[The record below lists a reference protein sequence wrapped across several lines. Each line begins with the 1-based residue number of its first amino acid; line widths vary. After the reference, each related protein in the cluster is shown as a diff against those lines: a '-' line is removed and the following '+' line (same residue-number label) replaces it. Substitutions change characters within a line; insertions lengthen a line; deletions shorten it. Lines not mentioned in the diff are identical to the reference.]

1 MRKLAFALFTTAAFA
16 AVYPNPELLEK
27 AWTARWIS
35 AVDASRH
42 DYGVYHFRRTFD
54 LPAKP
59 MQFPVHVTGDNRY
72 ILYVNGVR
80 VSEGP
85 ARGDL
90 YRWRYE
96 SLDISPYLR
105 AGRNALAAVVWND
118 GQFTGYAQISNETG
132 FLLQGDTD
140 AQAAVNTGA
149 NWKAVRDAAY
159 TPNPVAAD
167 QVTGYFAIGPLE
179 VLDAAK
185 YPWGWERTGF
195 DDSTWLKARVG
206 STGEP
211 RGSRDGKN
219 RWMLVQSNLPAQE
232 RKAMA
237 PPRVRKTGFDG
248 QFGDI
253 PANTKATFLLDQE
266 ELTTGYPRFT
276 FSGGKAA
283 RVGIRYSEG
292 LWKTLKPFGKGDRN
306 EVDGKTFLGYQDVYL
321 ADGGVKRA
329 YEPLW
334 WRTWRYMEV
343 TIQTAAEPLKIDG
356 MEVFFSGYPFE
367 RKYTFASKPEDFTKI
382 LDVGWRTARLCAHE
396 TYMDCPYYEQLQY
409 AGDTRIQGLVSIY
422 NSGDTRL
429 LRNAIEQIDSSRASD
444 GLTFSRAPSAQ
455 PQYIPG
461 FSLWWIGM
469 VHDYWR
475 YVDDPDFVKQM
486 LPGVR
491 AVLGWFSMHQKDD
504 RLLGKLPWWNYLDWT
519 VKWDGG
525 VPPASAET
533 SSAAF
538 QLELAMAY
546 KWAQELEQAVGN
558 PNVAQQHRTTQGA
571 LLQSIR
577 KAFYDEDRGLF
588 SDTLEHKDFSQQA
601 NALAVLSGAVSGDLA
616 KSVMTKALSEKN
628 LTQAST
634 YFLAYVHDAM
644 KEAGMGD
651 RYIDQLGMWKTMLGL
666 NLTTWAE
673 NLNRDRSDCHAW
685 GSSPN
690 YQLYRTVLGI
700 DSAAA
705 GFKKVRIEPNLG
717 ELTEASGE
725 MPHPKGKIAVKYA
738 LVNGKWRVEIE
749 LPAETTGDLIWKGQ
763 RRGLRSGKS
772 TFVL

>member
-1 MRKLAFALFTTAAFA
+1 MRKIAIALFASAAFA
-16 AVYPNPELLEK
+16 AVSPNPALMEK

-35 AVDASRH
+35 VAEASPH

-54 LPAKP
+54 LTAKP

-90 YRWRYE
+90 YHWRYE

-118 GQFTGYAQISNETG
+118 GQYTGYAQISNETG

-140 AQAAVNTGA
+140 AQAVVNTGA

-159 TPNPVAAD
+159 TPNPIAAD
-167 QVTGYFAIGPLE
+167 QVTGYFAIGPQE
-179 VLDAAK
+179 HFDAAK
-185 YPWGWERTGF
+185 YPWGWEQTGF
-195 DDSTWLKARVG
+195 NDSRWLKARVG

-219 RWMLVQSNLPAQE
+219 KWMLVQSMLPAQE

-237 PPRVRKTGFDG
+237 PPRIRKAGFDG
-248 QFGDI
+248 VLGEI
-253 PANTKATFLLDQE
+253 PANIRATFLLDQD

-276 FSGGKAA
+276 FSGGKGA
-283 RVGIRYSEG
+283 RVGIRYAEG

-321 ADGGVKRA
+321 ADGGAERT

-343 TIQTAAEPLKIDG
+343 TIDTGAEPLKIEG

-367 RKYTFASKPEDFTKI
+367 RKSTFASKPEDFTKI

-429 LRNAIEQIDSSRASD
+429 LRNAIEQIDSSRTSD

-486 LPGVR
+486 MPGVR
-491 AVLGWFSMHQKDD
+491 AVLDWYMLHRKDD
-504 RLLGKLPWWNYLDWT
+504 QLLGKLPWWNYLDWT
-519 VKWDGG
+519 VKWDAG
-525 VPPASAET
+525 VPPASADT

-546 KWAQELEQAVGN
+546 KWALELEQAVGN
-558 PNVAQQHRTTQGA
+558 PTFAQQHRTTQGA

-588 SDTLEHKDFSQQA
+588 SDTLEHKDFSQQS

-616 KSVMTKALSEKN
+616 KSVMTKALAEKS

-634 YFLAYVHDAM
+634 YFLTYVHDAM

-651 RYIDQLGMWKTMLGL
+651 RYIDELGMWKTMLGM

-700 DSAAA
+700 DSASA

-717 ELTEASGE
+717 KLTEASGE
-725 MPHPKGKIAVKYA
+725 MPHPKGRIAVKYA
-738 LVNGKWRVEIE
+738 LANGKWRVEID
-749 LPAETTGDLIWKGQ
+749 LPAETTGDFIWKGQ